1 MLNLRSGIK
10 SKALNYFF
18 LNEDKSIYI
27 NELARLIGAD
37 PMNLYRSL
45 IKLEEE
51 GLLKSEFRG
60 KERYFSSN
68 KKNPLYKNYK
78 EIFLKTHGFE
88 AMLKEALEKVK
99 GLEEA
104 IIYGS
109 YVAGGF
115 DSYSDIDIMAVGSHS
130 AIELNR
136 ALSVLQKETGREL
149 NAVSYGRADYEK
161 RKKKKDPFICGVL
174 KNKKIKII
182 C

>member
-18 LNEDKSIYI
+18 LNEEKSIYI
-27 NELARLIGAD
+27 NELARLISAD

-45 IKLEEE
+45 IKLEGE
-51 GLLKSEFRG
+51 GLLLSEFRG
-60 KERYFSSN
+60 KERYFLSN

-78 EIFLKTHGFE
+78 EIFLKTHGLE
-88 AMLKEALEKVK
+88 AMLKDVLKKVK

-104 IIYGS
+104 FIYGS
-109 YVAGGF
+109 YAADGF
-115 DSYSDIDIMAVGSHS
+115 DNYSDIDIMAVGSHS

-136 ALSVLQKETGREL
+136 ALSVLQKETGRQI
-149 NAVSYGRADYEK
+149 NAVSYSRAEYEK

-174 KNKKIKII
+174 KKKKIKVI
-182 C
+182 